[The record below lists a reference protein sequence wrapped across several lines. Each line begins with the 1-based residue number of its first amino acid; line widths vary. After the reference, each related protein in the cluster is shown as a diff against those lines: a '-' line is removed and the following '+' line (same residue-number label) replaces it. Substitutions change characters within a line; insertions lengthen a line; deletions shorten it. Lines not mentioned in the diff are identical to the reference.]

1 MYIELGSTKIN
12 YKKSTGSNFIILSQ
26 VVNSALS
33 YEKPVIVN
41 NIQDFDIWFGRDF
54 SDRDYLIELLSMGIS
69 LYLYK
74 PISTEINNLGIE
86 NYINLSEY
94 SRFEE
99 EITYFELSSANFKK
113 EEKIIYPVITDNSKE
128 DYIWFGNEL
137 LQVSDL
143 PQNLIYNNSNSLSNR
158 DTLAIFETEDKEYI
172 YLSPTYITNL
182 SNNEFGSFRK
192 IEDKGINI
200 DNLDYKNL
208 SKNKQ
213 TCVYNISI
221 DEYKLFETIDD
232 ELNYLVV
239 DDKLYGFCSGDEFTG
254 SVGEVWKKIS
264 SKFREEKIEIVKI
277 DDNLESPVIS
287 ILNCFGNTIEKTENT
302 IILNKVENVKYF
314 YNISGFSLE
323 PDFNYTNEIVY
334 SKLISNNNY
343 KNKINF
349 ISKTIG
355 TGGIDGN
362 IEVKIEKPTSDI
374 YRIIISR
381 FGYTEIFEGKL
392 IGNKDNTSLEELVNT
407 ESKLVYC
414 EIIDRKDLPIGDWT
428 LRGGYTEI
436 INGKM
441 YVKSLESLSNPPEP
455 IYFDYFLIPDIDR
468 FPKDKDITGNYYSIY
483 TDLIQL
489 SKNLGCQILIQNNL
503 GNITTADFKINN
515 KFISKYTVDIKDEL
529 HNVGEEYTIVTTELG
544 IYNDSFSTSEKNLII
559 SDKNS
564 DAFIFQNNLKLIGPY
579 IYLDDVDKNH
589 LVKHGNYQ
597 YNYIDDDENRLIY
610 FYGSI
615 YIYGNERPGYYLYL
629 MNLLLNTSYS
639 ATSDK
644 ITYNTPVQEY
654 YTSLFNKDVKNELT
668 KSQLI
673 IVKELDRMKC
683 NYLLSNNHIYYYEKY
698 QNGNSYT
705 TTGWMRFCI
714 EKIKRELIKN
724 KWLILDN
731 RDYSNIEKSIKQIL
745 DRIKNNF
752 SIIKDISLADLE
764 ISYIDKKIDIKIDS
778 TVSDLV
784 NNDIRIDVTLNYN
797 A

>member
-74 PISTEINNLGIE
+74 PISPEVDNLGIE
-86 NYINLSEY
+86 DYINLSRY
-94 SRFEE
+94 SRFKK
-99 EITYFELSSANFKK
+99 EITYFELSSTNFKK
-113 EEKIIYPVITDNSKE
+113 EEGVIYSVIIDNSKTE
-128 DYIWFGNEL
+128 DYIWHDNEL

-192 IEDKGINI
+192 IEDKDINI
-200 DNLDYKNL
+200 DNLDYKDL

-213 TCVYNISI
+213 TCIYNISI
-221 DEYKLFETIDD
+221 DEHKLFETIDD
-232 ELNYLVV
+232 ELNYLVINN
-239 DDKLYGFCSGDEFTG
+239 KLYGFCSG
-254 SVGEVWKKIS
+254 
-264 SKFREEKIEIVKI
+264 
-277 DDNLESPVIS
+277 
-287 ILNCFGNTIEKTENT
+287 ENFS
-302 IILNKVENVKYF
+302 NKVEKEWLAVQENIGSENCEVIINAKDIDDILRCFPEDSIENNKYILKGLEKVKHY

-392 IGNKDNTSLEELVNT
+392 IGDKDNTSLEELVNI

-436 INGKM
+436 INGSM
-441 YVKSLESLSNPPEP
+441 YVKSLNSLSNPPEP
-455 IYFDYFLIPDIDR
+455 IYFDYLLIPDIDR

-503 GNITTADFKINN
+503 GNITIADFKINN

-529 HNVGEEYTIVTTELG
+529 HNVGEEYTIVTTELD

-579 IYLDDVDKNH
+579 VYLDDVDKNH

-597 YNYIDDDENRLIY
+597 YNYIDDSENRLIY

-629 MNLLLNTSYS
+629 MNLLLDTSYS

-644 ITYNTPVQEY
+644 ITYNTPIQEY

-764 ISYIDKKIDIKIDS
+764 ISYKDKKIDIKIDS

>member
-54 SDRDYLIELLSMGIS
+54 SDRDYLIELLNMGIS

-74 PISTEINNLGIE
+74 PISPEVDNLGIE
-86 NYINLSEY
+86 DYINLSRY
-94 SRFEE
+94 SEFKK
-99 EITYFELSSANFKK
+99 EITYFELSSTNFKK
-113 EEKIIYPVITDNSKE
+113 EEGVIYLVTIDNSKTE
-128 DYIWFGNEL
+128 KYIWHDNEL

-200 DNLDYKNL
+200 DNLDYKDL

-213 TCVYNISI
+213 TCIYNISI
-221 DEYKLFETIDD
+221 DEHKLFKTIDD
-232 ELNYLVV
+232 ELNYLVINN
-239 DDKLYGFCSGDEFTG
+239 KLYGFCSG
-254 SVGEVWKKIS
+254 
-264 SKFREEKIEIVKI
+264 
-277 DDNLESPVIS
+277 
-287 ILNCFGNTIEKTENT
+287 ENFS
-302 IILNKVENVKYF
+302 NKVEKEWLAVQENIGSENCEVIINAKDIDDILRCFPEDSIENNKYILKGLEKVKHY

-392 IGNKDNTSLEELVNT
+392 IGDKDNTSLEELVNT

-428 LRGGYTEI
+428 LKGGYTEI
-436 INGKM
+436 INGSM
-441 YVKSLESLSNPPEP
+441 YVKSLNSLSNPPEP
-455 IYFDYFLIPDIDR
+455 IYFDYLLIPDIDR

-503 GNITTADFKINN
+503 GNITIADFKINN

-529 HNVGEEYTIVTTELG
+529 HNVGEEYTIVTTELD

-564 DAFIFQNNLKLIGPY
+564 DAFIFQNNLKLIGPHV
-579 IYLDDVDKNH
+579 YLDDVDKNH

-597 YNYIDDDENRLIY
+597 YNYIDDSENRLIY

-644 ITYNTPVQEY
+644 ITYNTPIQEY

-764 ISYIDKKIDIKIDS
+764 ISYKDKKIDIKIDS

>member
-54 SDRDYLIELLSMGIS
+54 SDRDYLIELLNMGIS

-74 PISTEINNLGIE
+74 PISPEVDNLGIKD
-86 NYINLSEY
+86 YINLSKY
-94 SRFEE
+94 SRFKK
-99 EITYFELSSANFKK
+99 EITYFELSSTNFKK
-113 EEKIIYPVITDNSKE
+113 EEGVIYSVIIDNSKTE
-128 DYIWFGNEL
+128 DYIWHNNEL

-158 DTLAIFETEDKEYI
+158 DTLAIFETEDKKYI

-182 SNNEFGSFRK
+182 SNNEFGSFRE

-200 DNLDYKNL
+200 DNLDYKDL

-213 TCVYNISI
+213 TCIYNISI

-232 ELNYLVV
+232 ELNYLVINN
-239 DDKLYGFCSGDEFTG
+239 KLYGFCSG
-254 SVGEVWKKIS
+254 
-264 SKFREEKIEIVKI
+264 
-277 DDNLESPVIS
+277 
-287 ILNCFGNTIEKTENT
+287 ENFS
-302 IILNKVENVKYF
+302 NKVEKEWLAVQENIGSENCEIIINAKDIDDILRCFPEDSIENNKYILKGLEKVKHY

-355 TGGIDGN
+355 TGGIDGD
-362 IEVKIEKPTSDI
+362 IEVKIEKPTSNI

-392 IGNKDNTSLEELVNT
+392 IGDKDNISLEELVNT
-407 ESKLVYC
+407 GSKLVYC
-414 EIIDRKDLPIGDWT
+414 EIIDRKDLPIGEWT

-436 INGKM
+436 IDGSM
-441 YVKSLESLSNPPEP
+441 YVKSLDSLSNPPEP
-455 IYFDYFLIPDIDR
+455 IYFDYLLIPDIDR
-468 FPKDKDITGNYYSIY
+468 FPKNKDITGNYYSIY

-503 GNITTADFKINN
+503 GNITIADFKINN
-515 KFISKYTVDIKDEL
+515 EFISKYTVDIKDEL
-529 HNVGEEYTIVTTELG
+529 HNIGEEYTIITTELE
-544 IYNDSFSTSEKNLII
+544 IYNNSFSTSEENLII

-564 DAFIFQNNLKLIGPY
+564 DASIFQNNLKLIGPY
-579 IYLDDVDKNH
+579 VYLGDVDKNH

-597 YNYIDDDENRLIY
+597 YNYIDDNENRLIY

-629 MNLLLNTSYS
+629 MNLLLDTSYS

-644 ITYNTPVQEY
+644 ITYNTPIQEY

-698 QNGNSYT
+698 QNGNSYI

-731 RDYSNIEKSIKQIL
+731 RDYSNIEKNIKQIL
-745 DRIKNNF
+745 DRIKNKF

-764 ISYIDKKIDIKIDS
+764 ISYKDKKIDIKIDS
-778 TVSDLV
+778 IVSDLV
-784 NNDIRIDVTLNYN
+784 NNGIRIDVTLNYN